1 VQRDS
6 LLVQGFSI
14 HISRIRRAWYP
25 FDTHEKQWAA
35 KAMGLNME
43 ATNRR
48 EVMALMGA
56 AALAGGELTLG
67 FAADAQEK
75 LQRLLK

>member
-1 VQRDS
+1 MQRDS

-25 FDTHEKQWAA
+25 FANLQKQWG
-35 KAMGLNME
+35 KNMV
-43 ATNRR
+43 NRR

-56 AALAGGELTLG
+56 AALAGG
-67 FAADAQEK
+67 AR
-75 LQRLLK
+75 RLPPTRR